1 MNKRQLICIGC
12 PLGCQMEAEQN
23 EGGEVVSVKGN
34 TCPRG
39 DAYARKELTCPT
51 RIVTST
57 VRVEG
62 GARHMVPVKT
72 KEDVPKE
79 KIFDCMGEIR
89 RLAVTAPVAVGDV
102 LLPAWLW
109 WRRETLPPGEPHLRM
124 GTKIRPLH

>member
-39 DAYARKELTCPT
+39 DAYSRE
-51 RIVTST
+51 
-57 VRVEG
+57 
-62 GARHMVPVKT
+62 
-72 KEDVPKE
+72 
-79 KIFDCMGEIR
+79 
-89 RLAVTAPVAVGDV
+89 
-102 LLPAWLW
+102 PAWLW